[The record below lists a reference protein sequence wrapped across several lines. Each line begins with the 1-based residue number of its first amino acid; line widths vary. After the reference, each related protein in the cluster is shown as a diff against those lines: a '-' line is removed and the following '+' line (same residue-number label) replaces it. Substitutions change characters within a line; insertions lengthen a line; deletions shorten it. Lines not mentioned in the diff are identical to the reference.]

1 MALRSAL
8 ILLLAFFLAACSG
21 GAPRDVT
28 VVIPEGTSIRKA
40 GDILEK
46 AGAVDAA
53 SAFVNH
59 ARFFGG
65 SAPIKPGEY
74 QVKTGMD
81 AGDVLKLLQSGKTL
95 QRFVTVPEG
104 MPSILVWERLMAQAR
119 LTGEIPVPPEGS
131 VLPDTYSFTTGEPR
145 AAVVQRMQ
153 DAMDRVFAELWAK
166 RSPRAGVKTR
176 NDVLTLASIVEKE
189 TAVAAERRTVAGV
202 YTNRLALGMML
213 QADPTIIYP
222 ITRGKPLGRRIRQ
235 SEIAAINDYNT
246 YSMTG
251 LPRAPIANPGRA
263 SIAAVLDPAP
273 TRYLYFVADGKGGHV
288 FGETLA
294 DHNRNVTNWKAI
306 RRSRGEIE

>member
-8 ILLLAFFLAACSG
+8 ILLLAFFLAACTG

-153 DAMDRVFAELWAK
+153 DAMDTVFAELWAK

>member
-153 DAMDRVFAELWAK
+153 DAMDTVFAELWAK